1 MHHEDVILY
10 EVLRT
15 KNADFRCEQ
24 NHTAVIL
31 YDFFL
36 KNDVFE
42 GIRQIVYKP
51 VYFGKHEFHPKC
63 GYSNLE
69 YVSYSYPNTP

>member
-24 NHTAVIL
+24 NHIVVFL
-31 YDFFL
+31 YTFFL
-36 KNDVFE
+36 KTDVFE
-42 GIRQIVYKP
+42 GIRQIVCKT
-51 VYFGKHEFHPKC
+51 C
-63 GYSNLE
+63 LLR
-69 YVSYSYPNTP
+69 